1 MYFSHYYF
9 RHNTQYEYPLFNSS
23 AAKKAAKKAEAK
35 AKKAAAKEG
44 KSADVASPI
53 VAPKKIP
60 VSTAVAPRTPIRF
73 NLSPNQ
79 LCFNPN
85 VSLTDRPVVALTTAI
100 LTNSIVD
107 YELISDHRRPG
118 CALGL
123 PSGNEVSGDL
133 AIARY
138 IAKQSSS
145 GTIMGGSD
153 EDSAIIDQWVDYAL
167 QLNKFGLARR
177 VLAVSKTL
185 DPVLAGAT
193 YVVGYSLTLADVA
206 LFASLGFP
214 CTLEAMADVG
224 SLLSG
229 DSPTKR
235 WIEMMALNPAIREA
249 AQLAVGIAKNAEA
262 SFETGSEIDELVSG
276 MSYLEGATPGNT
288 VTRFPPEPSGY
299 LHVGHAK
306 AVLLNDYYATRYKG
320 RLVLRFDDTNP
331 SKEKVSSWGCCLT
344 TIHCQLK

>member
-1 MYFSHYYF
+1 MFFLDTNLIRIIILVS
-9 RHNTQYEYPLFNSS
+9 TCS

-44 KSADVASPI
+44 GAKPAAPAD
-53 VAPKKIP
+53 APAVKVNSKAVP
-60 VSTAVAPRTPIRF
+60 QFKVSTRSKLT
-73 NLSPNQ
+73 PNQ
-79 LCFNPN
+79 LSFNPN
-85 VSLTDRPVVALTTAI
+85 VSLSNRPVVALTTAI
-100 LTNSIVD
+100 LSNSIVD
-107 YELISDHRRPG
+107 YELISDHTRPG

-138 IAKQSSS
+138 IAKQSHSP
-145 GTIMGGSD
+145 IMGHNN
-153 EDSAIIDQWVDYAL
+153 EDSAMIDQWVDYAL

-185 DPVLAGAT
+185 DPLLTNAT

-206 LFASLGFP
+206 LFASFEFP
-214 CTLEAMADVG
+214 CTEEAKAEIA
-224 SLLSG
+224 SFLPG

-235 WIEMMALNPAIREA
+235 WMDMMTLHPAIREA

-262 SFETGSEIDELVSG
+262 SYESGAKLDELVSG
-276 MSYLEGATPGNT
+276 MSYLEGATPGKV

-306 AVLLNDYYATRYKG
+306 AVLLNDYYARRYKG
-320 RLVLRFDDTNP
+320 RLILRFDDTNP
-331 SKEKVSSWGCCLT
+331 SKEKVRV
-344 TIHCQLK
+344 I

>member
-1 MYFSHYYF
+1 M
-9 RHNTQYEYPLFNSS
+9 
-23 AAKKAAKKAEAK
+23 
-35 AKKAAAKEG
+35 
-44 KSADVASPI
+44 
-53 VAPKKIP
+53 
-60 VSTAVAPRTPIRF
+60 
-73 NLSPNQ
+73 
-79 LCFNPN
+79 
-85 VSLTDRPVVALTTAI
+85 ALTTAI
-100 LTNSIVD
+100 LANSIVD

-331 SKEKVSSWGCCLT
+331 SKEKVSLWGCC
-344 TIHCQLK
+344 